1 MKNDRPWRVL
11 RLAAALAT
19 LAALLVLIGL
29 AITGP
34 AHAATR
40 SPVPEPTRSAKVE
53 QKTKKTASLT
63 AATATPAPGTGAVQ
77 QRGAEVRAG
86 EDIVVPKGVTVPSV
100 AAFGGDIT
108 INGRVTDA
116 VVAFGGDVVVKGRVG
131 SSVVAFGGDITV
143 DGYVGATVVAFR
155 GDIKLGPT
163 AVVGNDMGPRD
174 ASVVVMGGDLTR
186 APGAQVHGLVR
197 RSAGSVDLGAIAGSA
212 GRWVI
217 LGRWLGGVSFFGWLF
232 QTAFCLVLA
241 LVATALMP
249 TQLRRVQ
256 DQLRQ
261 RPWASLGW
269 GVLAFFLA
277 VPFTFLLLGITVIGL
292 LLWLPLLVFVLLT
305 YFFGIT
311 AVAAVVA
318 QKAIRGFGGKENL
331 MLAVA
336 VGVVGTTIV
345 SRIPVAGVVIL
356 FVMTWLG
363 AGAVV
368 MAVDQRRRERR
379 EAAAA
384 RAAAS
389 ALAAAAPGGAQYP
402 GSAPVGAPVA
412 VITPIVQTS
421 PEQQGAAQ
429 LRAAAP
435 IPASAPPPPAPLQPS
450 VTASGPGSPE
460 PPATPQAPA
469 APATPATP
477 ETPAAPDTEHPRG
490 GDQPQTPET

>member
-1 MKNDRPWRVL
+1 MRDDRLLRVL
-11 RLAAALAT
+11 RPAVALAA
-19 LAALLVLIGL
+19 LAALLVLVGL
-29 AITGP
+29 AVTGP
-34 AHAATR
+34 AHAGTK
-40 SPVPEPTRSAKVE
+40 SPTPEPTKSAKVE
-53 QKTKKTASLT
+53 E
-63 AATATPAPGTGAVQ
+63 V

-86 EDIVVPKGVTVPSV
+86 EDIVVPKGVAVPSV
-100 AAFGGDIT
+100 AAFGGDVT

-116 VVAFGGDVVVKGRVG
+116 VVAFGGDVVVRGHVG

-143 DGYVGATVVAFR
+143 DGYVGATVVAFG

-174 ASVVVMGGDLTR
+174 ASVVVMGGALTR
-186 APGAQVHGLVR
+186 APGAQVHGLVK
-197 RSAGSVDLGAIAGSA
+197 RSAGSVDLGTIAGSA

-217 LGRWLGGVSFFGWLF
+217 LGRWLGGLSFFGWLV

-256 DQLRQ
+256 DQLRH
-261 RPWASLGW
+261 RRWASLGW

-277 VPFTFLLLGITVIGL
+277 VPLTFLLLGITIIGL

-305 YFFGIT
+305 YFFGTT

-318 QKAIRGFGGKENL
+318 QKAISGFGGKENL

-345 SRIPVAGVVIL
+345 SRIPVAGVVVL

-402 GSAPVGAPVA
+402 GSAPVGTPVA

-421 PEQQGAAQ
+421 PAQQQ
-429 LRAAAP
+429 TTP
-435 IPASAPPPPAPLQPS
+435 PPVPASAPPPPVPLQPS
-450 VTASGPGSPE
+450 VAASGPGSPE

-469 APATPATP
+469 APETPATP
-477 ETPAAPDTEHPRG
+477 ETPAAPGTEHPRG